1 MKPLNK
7 VAAAFAFALITAGS
21 AIPSRAGQCST
32 AKGAGSYAFT
42 LSGTLIIPTI
52 ATGANIA
59 AVGRADLKA
68 DGTVSGTEARNVGG
82 QYADETF
89 TGTFSINA
97 DCTGTT
103 TLNFYAQGQ
112 LVRISVLSTIQDD
125 DNNEIRMVQKSLTL
139 PNGEVL
145 PAILTVDA
153 RRIDRNEDCNQDR

>member
-1 MKPLNK
+1 MP
-7 VAAAFAFALITAGS
+7 
-21 AIPSRAGQCST
+21 
-32 AKGAGSYAFT
+32 
-42 LSGTLIIPTI
+42 
-52 ATGANIA
+52 IA

>member
-7 VAAAFAFALITAGS
+7 AVAVFAFAAALAMP
-21 AIPSRAGQCST
+21 AQAGQCST

-42 LSGTLIIPTI
+42 LSGSLVLPT
-52 ATGANIA
+52 GPVPIA

-103 TLNFYAQGQ
+103 TINFYEQGQ

-139 PNGEVL
+139 PNGEAL

-153 RRIDRNEDCNQDR
+153 RRIDRSEDRNEDR

>member
-7 VAAAFAFALITAGS
+7 VVAAFAFALVTAGS

-32 AKGAGSYAFT
+32 TKGAGSYAFT
-42 LSGTLIIPTI
+42 LSRTLIIPTI
-52 ATGANIA
+52 GPVPIA

-89 TGTFSINA
+89 KGTFSINA

-103 TLNFYAQGQ
+103 TINFYEQGQ

-125 DNNEIRMVQKSLTL
+125 DNNEIRMVQESLTL